1 MPSFEHV
8 ENCLRLLDSFLL
20 GQWVDDEGTDMAK
33 EALDEDRKNGL
44 ANELVALCTIS
55 ELIMQSQDNDI
66 GKPLVTHLMQDGYL
80 LLASAQMHRD
90 RLPSTPQPYARRCT
104 LVSSPA
110 RRRTHTTLHNAYDHE
125 IARQTLFCALQ
136 QTCHWG
142 DSRD

>member
-20 GQWVDDEGTDMAK
+20 GQWGGDEGTDMAK

-66 GKPLVTHLMQDGYL
+66 G
-80 LLASAQMHRD
+80 
-90 RLPSTPQPYARRCT
+90 
-104 LVSSPA
+104 
-110 RRRTHTTLHNAYDHE
+110 
-125 IARQTLFCALQ
+125 
-136 QTCHWG
+136 
-142 DSRD
+142 